1 MAPSMQDLAV
11 PAVVLGAGVAL
22 VLVRRFYF
30 HPGICRSR
38 RVMAGKTVL
47 ITGANSGIG
56 KATAM
61 ELARRRARVIMACRD
76 VQKGQQAVADIRKHT
91 SDGDLVV
98 KQLDLGSLA
107 SVRQFSEEI
116 LREESQLDVLINNA
130 GVFQTP
136 FLTTEDGFELQ
147 FGVNHLGHFLLTSL
161 LLDLLK
167 RSAPSRVV
175 VLSSQLYRRGKID
188 FHNLNGEIYYD
199 RSAGYANSK
208 LANNLFTHEL
218 ARRLD
223 GTGVTVNSVSPG
235 MVWTNL
241 GRHVS
246 HPLWKKVL
254 FAPLAMFL
262 VGTPWE
268 GAQTVLYAAIA
279 EELEGVTGRYFRQC
293 QESSL
298 DQVATDDGVAK
309 KLWEISEKLVGS
321 GSSDS

>member
-1 MAPSMQDLAV
+1 MAPSVHDLAV
-11 PAVVLGAGVAL
+11 PAAVLGAGVAL

-30 HPGICRSR
+30 HPGICRSS

-56 KATAM
+56 KAAAL
-61 ELARRRARVIMACRD
+61 ELARRRARVILACRD
-76 VQKGQQAVADIRKHT
+76 VQKGQQAAAEIRKHT
-91 SDGDLVV
+91 SDGELVV
-98 KQLDLGSLA
+98 RQLDLASLA
-107 SVRQFSEEI
+107 SVRQFSAEV
-116 LREESQLDVLINNA
+116 LREEPRLDVLINNA

-147 FGVNHLGHFLLTSL
+147 FGVNHLGHFLLTAL

-199 RSAGYANSK
+199 RAAGYANSK

-218 ARRLD
+218 ARRLE

-241 GRHVS
+241 GRHVH

-254 FAPLAMFL
+254 FAPLALFL
-262 VGTPWE
+262 LGTPWE
-268 GAQTVLYAAIA
+268 GAQTVLHAAVA
-279 EELEGVTGRYFRQC
+279 EELDGVSGRYLRRC
-293 QESSL
+293 KESPL
-298 DQVATDDGVAK
+298 DQAATDDGVAK
-309 KLWEISEKLVGS
+309 KLWEVSEKLVGI
-321 GSSDS
+321 D